1 MILAIAW
8 WILFFSIYWSM
19 KLGLTPFNFSTG
31 VGLAVAFL
39 GANLIS
45 LSLFGLEVKKSEKT
59 RK

>member
-19 KLGLTPFNFSTG
+19 KLGLTSVTFATG
-31 VGLAVAFL
+31 ASLAVVFL

-45 LSLFGLEVKKSEKT
+45 LSLFGLKVKK
-59 RK
+59 